1 MKAKS
6 IRGLYAITPDLADT
20 NKLCHLVE
28 ESLLG
33 GASMIQYRNKSAGH
47 SLRITQARLLLDLC
61 RKHHVPLIINDDIQL
76 CLAIEADGVHL
87 GGNDGNLA
95 KAREQL
101 GEDKILGASCY
112 NHLELAQ
119 TAKTDGADY
128 VAFGACFESGT
139 KPNAVKAP
147 LELISQARK
156 ELDLPIVAIGGITLD
171 NAALVISAGADCV
184 AVIDALFSSNNVQSC
199 AQQFSQLFTQIN
211 HGLSQSTA
219 V

>member
-33 GASMIQYRNKSAGH
+33 GASMIQYRNKSADH

-184 AVIDALFSSNNVQSC
+184 AVIVALFSSNNVQSC